1 MLVAGGIGQG
11 YLNRPKVPEHLGFYL
26 DAFWDL
32 NSGEGIPFSE
42 LDCYA
47 RRYGFDGTDDFDRFK
62 ALVKRLDGEY
72 AKYRSEKIKE
82 ATKGGGA
89 KVGPRPL

>member
-47 RRYGFDGTDDFDRFK
+47 RRYGFDGTDEFDRFK
-62 ALVKRLDGEY
+62 ALIKRSGRRVREVPLRENQG
-72 AKYRSEKIKE
+72 SH
-82 ATKGGGA
+82 KGRRG
-89 KVGPRPL
+89 